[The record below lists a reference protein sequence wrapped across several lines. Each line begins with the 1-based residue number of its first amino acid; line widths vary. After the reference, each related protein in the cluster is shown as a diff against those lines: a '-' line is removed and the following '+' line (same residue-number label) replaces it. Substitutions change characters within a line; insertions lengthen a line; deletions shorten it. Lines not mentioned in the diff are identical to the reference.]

1 MKTNPGNILIPIDFE
16 KPSLIALEQ
25 SYNLARLQRHD
36 IHLLYVHEEAGI
48 FSRFFSAQQS
58 DEILLKIKADLD
70 ALAQKT
76 SEDAGVKVYARL
88 EKGKPHD
95 VILKIAK
102 ELDARLIFMGTTNAD
117 ENIVG
122 VTAHKVIRTAS
133 CPVITVKEDTYHD
146 GCRTILLPLD
156 LTSETRQK
164 VGWCIEIAKVY
175 QARIRILSVLWSK
188 NDEIKQQLGIQLK
201 QVKNFI
207 EKSGVSCTAELLETG
222 NSKETIIPV
231 VLEYVNSHLEIDLV
245 VIMTQ
250 SEIGIIDFFLDSDA
264 QQIIRSSKV
273 PVMSIVPR
281 DIGMSSIRSF

>member
-1 MKTNPGNILIPIDFE
+1 
-16 KPSLIALEQ
+16 
-25 SYNLARLQRHD
+25 
-36 IHLLYVHEEAGI
+36 
-48 FSRFFSAQQS
+48 
-58 DEILLKIKADLD
+58 
-70 ALAQKT
+70 
-76 SEDAGVKVYARL
+76 
-88 EKGKPHD
+88 
-95 VILKIAK
+95 
-102 ELDARLIFMGTTNAD
+102 
-117 ENIVG
+117 
-122 VTAHKVIRTAS
+122 
-133 CPVITVKEDTYHD
+133 
-146 GCRTILLPLD
+146 LPLD

-264 QQIIRSSKV
+264 QQIIRSSQV

>member
-1 MKTNPGNILIPIDFE
+1 MKTNPGNILIPVDFE
-16 KPSLIALEQ
+16 KPSFIAIEQ
-25 SYNLARLQRHD
+25 SYNIARLQKLE
-36 IHLLYVHEEAGI
+36 IYLLYVHEEAGI
-48 FSRFFSAQQS
+48 FSRFFTVQQS
-58 DEILLKIKADLD
+58 EEVLGKIKADLEL
-70 ALAQKT
+70 LAQKT
-76 SEDAGVKVYARL
+76 EADAGVKVHAML

-95 VILKIAK
+95 IILRVAK
-102 ELDARLIFMGTTNAD
+102 EIDAKFIIMGTTNAP

-122 VTAHKVIRTAS
+122 VTTHKVVRTAG

-156 LTSETRQK
+156 LTSESRQK
-164 VGWCIEIAKVY
+164 VGWCIDVARAY
-175 QARIRILSVLWSK
+175 NARIRILSVLWS
-188 NDEIKQQLGIQLK
+188 NSDEIKQQLGIQLK

-207 EKSGVSCTAELLETG
+207 EKSGVVCTSELLETG

-231 VLEYVNSHLEIDLV
+231 VLNYINTHPEIDLV

-281 DIGMSSIRSF
+281 EIGISSIRGF